1 MGRKS
6 EYVDSEWVTKV
17 REAMSDN
24 LASADRNAYYSLI
37 YGNITEASD
46 VFDQYQT
53 EAMTRWARLY
63 DMLYN
68 SPESI

>member
-1 MGRKS
+1 M
-6 EYVDSEWVTKV
+6 
-17 REAMSDN
+17 ADN
-24 LASADRNAYYSLI
+24 LAAADRNAYYSLI

>member
-17 REAMSDN
+17 RAAMSDN
-24 LASADRNAYYSLI
+24 LAAADRNAYYSLI